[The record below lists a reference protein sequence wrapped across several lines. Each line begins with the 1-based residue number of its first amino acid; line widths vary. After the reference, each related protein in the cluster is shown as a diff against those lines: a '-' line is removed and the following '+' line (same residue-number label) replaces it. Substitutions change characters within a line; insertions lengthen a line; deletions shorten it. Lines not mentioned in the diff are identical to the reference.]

1 VAVSWATV
9 PTSGR
14 DLADAGWATTPTSC
28 RDQALG
34 GQLYGGAGMA
44 EIDTLLGS
52 GTTTSA
58 AGWTTTILE
67 SCRDAE

>member
-1 VAVSWATV
+1 MSWATP
-9 PTSGR
+9 PTSCR
-14 DLADAGWATTPTSC
+14 DLADAGWATAPTSC

-34 GQLYGGAGMA
+34 GQLYGGGGMA
-44 EIDTLLGS
+44 ETDTLLGS

-58 AGWTTTILE
+58 AGWTTMIME

>member
-34 GQLYGGAGMA
+34 RSLYLDIGVELDA
-44 EIDTLLGS
+44 LLGS
-52 GTTTSA
+52 GTTTA
-58 AGWTTTILE
+58 ASGWTTTITE